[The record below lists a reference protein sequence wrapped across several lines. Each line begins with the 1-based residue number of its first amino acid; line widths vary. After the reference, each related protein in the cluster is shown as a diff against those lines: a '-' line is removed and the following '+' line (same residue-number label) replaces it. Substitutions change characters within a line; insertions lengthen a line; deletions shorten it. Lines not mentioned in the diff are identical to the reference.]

1 MCVFVYIY
9 CSIHLHLFYTLLYL
23 LPFLDDKMDFKRF
36 CEEAK
41 FMTHF
46 RVNRKKY
53 YHHFILLGLQHID
66 SQNKLVTVAHYTTS
80 YPIISNNDNAVGKFI
95 RETVR
100 IKKDES
106 NSLLDFDTGVFI
118 VKHENDLQTPEQV
131 QEAYSRLL
139 RRIDEEAY
147 HVSWNN
153 CEHIVN
159 YIITGNDYSVQ
170 VQENRC
176 CAHLCSVVTAEHKDI
191 GASNIII
198 LSLLISIVGTF
209 IRHAYVRVIV
219 STFISLIAKNVT
231 VHCSFSHMEHTI
243 LQNALLRLSEAD
255 TLPYIEDLAN
265 VSLILRNIQDETNN
279 PVVCEIAKKQVHNLW
294 CYQLLI
300 ILGSGFVIE
309 TLFIGLYYCCTMLPV
324 TSLHTL
330 KSAKGALIVRFCSG
344 YLSLIISIPSGLSAE
359 LNIFVDKCNST
370 VWFFII
376 TFCTSVMVRLLTA
389 AMVGFCVHGQ
399 AHKQTSNTTDIN
411 KFDESTNEFI
421 TSEMFQ
427 AKTKN
432 VRGVLICKS
441 RKFLCHV
448 CQFIVFLCILFGLSV
463 GIFYAELEIK

>member
-1 MCVFVYIY
+1 
-9 CSIHLHLFYTLLYL
+9 
-23 LPFLDDKMDFKRF
+23 
-36 CEEAK
+36 
-41 FMTHF
+41 MTHF

-66 SQNKLVTVAHYTTS
+66 SLNKLVTVAHYTTS
-80 YPIISNNDNAVGKFI
+80 YPIIRNNDNAGGKFI

-100 IKKDES
+100 IKKDEP
-106 NSLLDFDTGVFI
+106 NRLLDFDTGVFI
-118 VKHENDLQTPEQV
+118 VKHENDLQTPKQV

-176 CAHLCSVVTAEHKDI
+176 CAHLCSVVTAELKDI
-191 GASNIII
+191 GALNIIL

-231 VHCSFSHMEHTI
+231 AHCSFNPMEYTI

-265 VSLILRNIQDETNN
+265 VSLILRNIQDEANN

-344 YLSLIISIPSGLSAE
+344 YLSLIISIPSGLFVE
-359 LNIFVDKCNST
+359 LNLFVEKCNST

-376 TFCTSVMVRLLTA
+376 TFGISVIVRLLTA
-389 AMVGFCVHGQ
+389 AMVGCCVHGQ
-399 AHKQTSNTTDIN
+399 ANKQTSNTMDIN

-421 TSEMFQ
+421 TSELFQ
-427 AKTKN
+427 AKEKHVRCVLICKSKKGWRHVYQFIVFITSELFQTKEKR

-441 RKFLCHV
+441 KNGWCHV
-448 CQFIVFLCILFGLSV
+448 CQFIVFLCMLFCLLV